1 MLLTRKRADFD
12 EADRY
17 LALLTELMG
26 HPNMFHRRRS
36 QSVPAVD
43 TVAKRMQSR
52 KEPAFQFSVPCPQSQ
67 VIDEEVVH
75 APYGYLTYTKNDKG
89 SICPRCVKWS
99 LTARR
104 SSRIPLD
111 SKYGNDNVRL
121 AEKWGF
127 PGQMIDSDCPL
138 CRLFAMHAADYQFVN
153 GPMQARHYDLR
164 ELIIKLKQ
172 PRLFGT
178 GFTASEAKFWYL
190 DPTSAPRAGFSQM
203 AGEGSCIGLADTSD
217 PRAHDYLSPVLIDCD
232 AVDYPTIQSWLSACN
247 NHHHGDCDST
257 PEESLPSLHLIDCMS
272 MPHRLVNAQ
281 PHHTYAALS
290 YVWGRDS
297 VGDQLSGD
305 TLIWRLLPQTIRDAM
320 TVVRRLGMR
329 YLWVDRYCIP
339 AAAMKEQISKMDVIY
354 AGAELV
360 IVAAAGADIEYGL
373 PGVGPRKRTQQPYAL
388 VGKDLFV
395 STLSDLSSMLHVI
408 TWWQRAWC
416 FQEALLSR
424 RRLIF
429 TDEKIYF
436 LCRRML
442 CIETLSLPFQ
452 DSHQRPHTSRTG
464 SSTNFYN
471 WLTTSGSA
479 SKDPDH
485 IHGILV
491 AYAQKHMSFESDG
504 LNAIVGVLRAFSQR
518 NPGEFHSYA
527 GLPIIGYPSSKAFL
541 SALLWSEHIP
551 GRRRAGDFPSWSW
564 VGWTGGFRY
573 NSISRDVDDIEVRLV
588 DRDGSTTKWEDLVVS
603 GRLKESAFPL
613 SQYIRLYALT
623 AMIQVSHLATSRIQN
638 GGAYVVPV
646 QRFDQGRV
654 RYAQVSLGY
663 STSSGGKLNPDLHE
677 ELVRKPSKCVFL
689 ISPDDERK
697 LYGIA
702 LLLRAV
708 GTHLERIG
716 SVQLDYIG
724 DVYDAD
730 GNYDSFL
737 MSTDE
742 RATIEGFDFQKE
754 WTSLG

>member
-1 MLLTRKRADFD
+1 
-12 EADRY
+12 
-17 LALLTELMG
+17 
-26 HPNMFHRRRS
+26 MFHRHRS

-43 TVAKRMQSR
+43 AVAKRMQSR
-52 KEPAFQFSVPCPQSQ
+52 KEPSFQFSVPCGQSR
-67 VIDEEVVH
+67 VIDGESFH
-75 APYGYLTYTKNDKG
+75 APFDHLTYTKNDKG
-89 SICPRCVKWS
+89 TICLRCLKWS
-99 LTARR
+99 FTVRR
-104 SSRIPLD
+104 SSRTPLN
-111 SKYGNDNVRL
+111 SEYGNENVRL

-153 GPMQARHYDLR
+153 GPMQGRQYDLR
-164 ELIIKLKQ
+164 ELSINLKQ
-172 PRLFGT
+172 PRLHGG
-178 GFTASEAKFWYL
+178 GFTASAAKFWYL

-203 AGEGSCIGLADTSD
+203 TGEGSCIGLTVISD
-217 PRAHDYLSPVLIDCD
+217 PGAPDHLTPVLIDCD
-232 AVDYPTIQSWLSACN
+232 AVDYPTIESWLSACQ

-257 PEESLPSLHLIDCMS
+257 SNESLPSLHLIDCMS
-272 MPHRLVNAQ
+272 MPPRLVNAQ
-281 PHHTYAALS
+281 PHHKYAALS
-290 YVWGRDS
+290 YVWGRGG
-297 VGDQLSGD
+297 VAAQFSGD
-305 TLIWRLLPQTIRDAM
+305 ALTWRLLPQTIRDAM

-360 IVAAAGADIEYGL
+360 IVAAAGDDIEYGL

-395 STLSDLSSMLHVI
+395 STLSDLSSMLHFI

-429 TDEKIYF
+429 TEEKIYF
-436 LCRRML
+436 LCRSML

-452 DSHQRPHTSRTG
+452 DPNQRPHASRTA
-464 SSTNFYN
+464 SSTDFYN

-479 SKDPDH
+479 SKGPDQ
-485 IHGILV
+485 IHDILT
-491 AYAQKHMSFESDG
+491 AYANKEMSFESDG

-518 NPGEFHSYA
+518 NPGNFHSYG

-541 SALLWSEHIP
+541 SALLWSDHIP
-551 GRRRAGDFPSWSW
+551 ERRRAGDFPSWSW
-564 VGWTGGFRY
+564 VGWTGDFRY
-573 NSISRDVDDIEVRLV
+573 DSISRDVDDIEVRLV
-588 DRDGSTTKWEDLVVS
+588 ERDGGTTKWEDFVVS
-603 GRLKESAFPL
+603 GRLRKSPFPL
-613 SQYIRLYALT
+613 SQYIRLYAVT
-623 AMIQVSHLATSRIQN
+623 AMIQVSHLATSRIQH

-646 QRFDQGRV
+646 QRLPQGRV
-654 RYAQVSLGY
+654 RYAQISLGY
-663 STSSGGKLNPDLHE
+663 STSPGGKLSPDLHA
-677 ELVRKPSKCVFL
+677 ELVSKPSKCVFL

-708 GTHLERIG
+708 GAHLERIG
-716 SVQLDYIG
+716 SFQLDYLG

-730 GNYDSFL
+730 GNHDSFL

-742 RATIEGFDFQKE
+742 KAAIEGFDFQRE
-754 WTSLG
+754 WISLG